1 MGDKWSSNTNFM
13 EKVFDFGMTF
23 NLMQNE
29 KVTRLPKNM
38 KFDDVTKLLFCWRHN
53 KRNDV

>member
-13 EKVFDFGMTF
+13 EKVFDFRTTF

-29 KVTRLPKNM
+29 KVIRLPKNM